1 MPINIDDLT
10 NPDQIRDLITQLST
24 RLAQLHHETEQETEN
39 LRGDI
44 GATVAT
50 LDALIGD
57 GTTTPNLTTIVGV
70 QLYSDEQIGQHTVLA
85 IRLLMQGLELTAR
98 AARDIAKVVGT

>member
-1 MPINIDDLT
+1 MNLTTKTDDEL
-10 NPDQIRDLITQLST
+10 RDLLTQIST
-24 RLAQLHHETEQETEN
+24 VLAQRQQQDAEETEN

-50 LDALIGD
+50 LDALVGD

-70 QLYSDEQIGQHTVLA
+70 QLYSDEQIGQHAVLA

-98 AARDIAKVVGT
+98 SVRDVAKVVGT